1 MKAGA
6 AAALVA
12 LPADVA
18 LVIGDHRLPAA
29 FEPGRADDDRI
40 SAVQYLRFPLPAAA
54 KAALAVADTPV
65 ALVIDH
71 PNYQHTTTAPDGLR
85 ASLAGDYGL

>member
-1 MKAGA
+1 MIVRPGETPEAEDRI
-6 AAALVA
+6 VRD
-12 LPADVA
+12 LPALARLRGTIVLMMAVKRIDEFATA
-18 LVIGDHRLPAA
+18 LLEG
-29 FEPGRADDDRI
+29 GR
-40 SAVQYLRFPLPAAA
+40 P
-54 KAALAVADTPV
+54 ADTPV